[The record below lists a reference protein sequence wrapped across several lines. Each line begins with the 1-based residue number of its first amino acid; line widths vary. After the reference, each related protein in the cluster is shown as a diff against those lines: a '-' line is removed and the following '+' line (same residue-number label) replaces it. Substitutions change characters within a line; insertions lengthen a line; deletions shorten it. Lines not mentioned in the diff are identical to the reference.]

1 VVERVRRSLVPLL
14 LVISLLVILLYFVLP
29 TSTLFGQR
37 AASAEARAE
46 LTEIA
51 EENAELHE
59 QIALLKTG
67 DEIERLARR
76 DFNLVYPDEVSY
88 AVLPAPPEAV
98 RLPNTW
104 PFNVVRDSLAN

>member
-1 VVERVRRSLVPLL
+1 VVERVRRSLVPVL
-14 LVISLLVILLYFVLP
+14 LVISLLVILLYFVFP
-29 TSTLFGQR
+29 TSTLLGQR
-37 AASAEARAE
+37 AASAEARNE
-46 LTEIA
+46 LNAIA
-51 EENAELHE
+51 EENDELHD
-59 QIALLKTG
+59 QIALLKTS